1 MSEGLIRDPALQV
14 RPPHPR
20 PPPERAERDRETK
33 REREENERE
42 REGGREGEGEGGEV
56 DECLFLEPKTCVMF
70 SRPYRLAVLPAFQA
84 SNRI

>member
-1 MSEGLIRDPALQV
+1 MGPRSPGA
-14 RPPHPR
+14 PPTPVPHQR
-20 PPPERAERDRETK
+20 EQREIERQ
-33 REREENERE
+33 REREKRMRE
-42 REGGREGEGEGGEV
+42 RAGGREGEGGEV